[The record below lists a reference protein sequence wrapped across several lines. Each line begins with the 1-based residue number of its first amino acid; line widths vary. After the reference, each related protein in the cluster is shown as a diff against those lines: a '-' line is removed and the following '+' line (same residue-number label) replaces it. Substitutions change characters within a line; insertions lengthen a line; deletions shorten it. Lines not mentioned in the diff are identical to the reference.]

1 MPDKQG
7 YPQNFGAPRPLT
19 SALKRGIA
27 AWFLGG
33 AQARLERC
41 LPGHLL
47 AGLTGWAG
55 GVLIAGFPDFRPL
68 P

>member
-27 AWFLGG
+27 ERFLVG

-55 GVLIAGFPDFRPL
+55 GVL
-68 P
+68 